1 MIGRIIKTVA
11 NEFLRRRAVRTG
23 SGPRRL
29 PPTSMRE
36 AQGRAVNGAIRSVL
50 NRFMKR

>member
-1 MIGRIIKTVA
+1 MLGRIIRIAA
-11 NEFLRRRAVRTG
+11 NAFLRRRSIRTG

-36 AQGRAVNGAIRSVL
+36 AQSRVVRTLINK
-50 NRFMKR
+50 FMRR